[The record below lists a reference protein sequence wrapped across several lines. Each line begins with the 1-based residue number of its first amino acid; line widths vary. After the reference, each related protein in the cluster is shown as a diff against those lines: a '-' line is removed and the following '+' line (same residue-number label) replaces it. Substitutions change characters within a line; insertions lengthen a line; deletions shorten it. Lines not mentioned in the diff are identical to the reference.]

1 MPEIQLNNLAKGII
15 DDLRAFSAD
24 LLEVGL
30 TPGGSSLPGQSDGTS
45 AGVVRSVSYLTSLVP
60 RLLAELRT
68 VEAPT
73 HYVENVTYV
82 PTGARLSRRPADY
95 RLSGDRV
102 MPWRWVRMVPLP
114 ERDTRPLRWLLY
126 LLDRLRELLIDT
138 EERTEKRVAEALA
151 ARRGTSVWAQ
161 ADAHGLRQILE
172 RVREARAL
180 ISRATK
186 RVQQS
191 AGPRPVPSKAVPN
204 PYPRS
209 PTWVSL
215 RRLAARL
222 TDPMGSLPDHI
233 RSLLR
238 GPEPAADL
246 PFLYQRWC
254 GVKIVRTLESL
265 GWEMRGD
272 PVGAIFL
279 GGLITFQLEGHT
291 LDLWLEPRLERR
303 AVHACGFRCIHG
315 EDITPDFLF
324 ITPGPGGP
332 EAFILD
338 ATLVTAPEGLV
349 AKGRYLDLIEL
360 NNFVRVGGCPVRR
373 RPRLAWAAAP
383 LMASHG
389 KVLRQDGAI
398 GAIPMNPADWN
409 DQPLREWLS
418 DIARHAFAW
427 SLVEKARRP

>member
-1 MPEIQLNNLAKGII
+1 
-15 DDLRAFSAD
+15 
-24 LLEVGL
+24 
-30 TPGGSSLPGQSDGTS
+30 
-45 AGVVRSVSYLTSLVP
+45 
-60 RLLAELRT
+60 
-68 VEAPT
+68 
-73 HYVENVTYV
+73 
-82 PTGARLSRRPADY
+82 
-95 RLSGDRV
+95 
-102 MPWRWVRMVPLP
+102 
-114 ERDTRPLRWLLY
+114 
-126 LLDRLRELLIDT
+126 
-138 EERTEKRVAEALA
+138 
-151 ARRGTSVWAQ
+151 
-161 ADAHGLRQILE
+161 
-172 RVREARAL
+172 
-180 ISRATK
+180 
-186 RVQQS
+186 
-191 AGPRPVPSKAVPN
+191 
-204 PYPRS
+204 
-209 PTWVSL
+209 
-215 RRLAARL
+215 
-222 TDPMGSLPDHI
+222 
-233 RSLLR
+233 
-238 GPEPAADL
+238 
-246 PFLYQRWC
+246 
-254 GVKIVRTLESL
+254 
-265 GWEMRGD
+265 MRGD